1 MLKAAGSRHASF
13 IVILR
18 NIHVVV
24 GALRQ
29 IGPRMQLE
37 VVKVEE
43 GLCAGRVLFH
53 SLIARSAAETAA
65 QQADVEERQRLKAER
80 RRQQARP
87 LGHKGWPR

>member
-1 MLKAAGSRHASF
+1 MYVLLCFYF
-13 IVILR
+13 ILMVLLVR
-18 NIHVVV
+18 
-24 GALRQ
+24 ARQ

-65 QQADVEERQRLKAER
+65 QQAGVEERQRLKAER
-80 RRQQARP
+80 RREQARP
-87 LGHKGWPR
+87 SEAKEAKQEGYI